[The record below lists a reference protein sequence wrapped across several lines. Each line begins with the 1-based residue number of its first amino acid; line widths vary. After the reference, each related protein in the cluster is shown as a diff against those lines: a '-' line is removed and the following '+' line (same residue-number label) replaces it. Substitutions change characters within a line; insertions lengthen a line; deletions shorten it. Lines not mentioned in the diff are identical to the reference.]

1 MQNGLVGLNFSL
13 SRGYAASA
21 FSQHDRWIVNGGMT
35 TDSKAL
41 DTQLMIEE
49 VGFVEM
55 NFNASEFE
63 EMKTFSQYRSS

>member
-1 MQNGLVGLNFSL
+1 M
-13 SRGYAASA
+13 
-21 FSQHDRWIVNGGMT
+21 NGGMT